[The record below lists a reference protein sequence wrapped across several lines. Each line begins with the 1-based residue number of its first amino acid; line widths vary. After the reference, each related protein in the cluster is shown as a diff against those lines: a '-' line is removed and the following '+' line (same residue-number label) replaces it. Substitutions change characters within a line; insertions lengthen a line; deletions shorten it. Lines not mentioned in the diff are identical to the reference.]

1 MQSMICGEHV
11 SFFQS
16 KGKENKSEKELD
28 LNMSNTYNQIYTFK
42 TEIVLSMFF
51 SGEDGGEV
59 RGCIGRDFTNCSPNV
74 RNTVASLNPQHITL
88 FIPVR
93 LQTLIYKNIHSY
105 MTTFTFLHFFTYL
118 KTSFLTRKLQYLTEQ
133 GG

>member
-59 RGCIGRDFTNCSPNV
+59 RRCIGRDFTNCSPNDV

-88 FIPVR
+88 FIPV
-93 LQTLIYKNIHSY
+93 
-105 MTTFTFLHFFTYL
+105 
-118 KTSFLTRKLQYLTEQ
+118 
-133 GG
+133 